1 MTKKKIFHPCLDE
14 NGERVLVKNPTES
27 TSLKT
32 WLDARRSAIAS
43 RTDAP
48 QLPAA
53 LNEVAFDEDFSIA
66 DSPEPW
72 FNLCPDVVEG
82 EPDFVLPPGFRATS
96 GCVVVEPDQ
105 RAWVVYPTNAFGGVI
120 CSFPKGRLEP
130 VLSLAQNAAKETWEE
145 SGLLVRPVH
154 FLCDIVRR
162 HVVTRFYLALRITGS
177 PVLAGWESQAVG
189 LVPVDDLTLFL
200 NREYDRKVVPY
211 VAALLSNS
219 AGLFSS
225 FGKALQQ
232 PWFGINQ

>member
-105 RAWVVYPTNAFGGVI
+105 RAWVVYPTNAFGGVV

-219 AGLFSS
+219 ASLFRS

-232 PWFGINQ
+232 P

>member
-1 MTKKKIFHPCLDE
+1 MPENNRIVSPEKI
-14 NGERVLVKNPTES
+14 
-27 TSLKT
+27 
-32 WLDARRSAIAS
+32 
-43 RTDAP
+43 
-48 QLPAA
+48 
-53 LNEVAFDEDFSIA
+53 NEDNA
-66 DSPEPW
+66 DSANPVSLRPNSLAE
-72 FNLCPDVVEG
+72 FVGQRAVCDNLKVFIEAAKVRGDAL
-82 EPDFVLPPGFRATS
+82 DHVLLFGPPGLGKTTLASIIAKELGVGFRATS

-105 RAWVVYPTNAFGGVI
+105 RAWVVYPTNAFGGVV

-219 AGLFSS
+219 ASLFSS

-232 PWFGINQ
+232 P

>member
-14 NGERVLVKNPTES
+14 NGERVLVKNPMDS

-32 WLDARRSAIAS
+32 WLDERRSAIAS
-43 RTDAP
+43 RTDRP
-48 QLPAA
+48 QLPDF
-53 LNEVAFDEDFSIA
+53 LNDVAFDEDFSIA

-72 FNLCPDVVEG
+72 FDLCPDVVDG
-82 EPDFVLPPGFRATS
+82 EPDFVLPPGYRATS
-96 GCVVVEPDQ
+96 GCVVAEPDQ
-105 RAWVVYPTNAFGGVI
+105 RVWVVYPTNAFGGVI

-145 SGLLVRPVH
+145 TGLLVRPVH

-162 HVVTRFYLALRITGS
+162 RVVTRYYLALRITGS

-211 VAALLSNS
+211 TTALLSNS
-219 AGLFSS
+219 AGLFKN
-225 FGKALQQ
+225 FGKLS
-232 PWFGINQ
+232 